1 MNMLEKLKKLIEKFG
16 LLESIKLIGGFAI
29 FMEIVDNHP
38 QLRPYLDELKGS
50 CSVSDTQAAPH
61 PDAYFD
67 FYILNVDILDDDFAE
82 LTVDMVVDFKN
93 LSGEEINKLKQ
104 WLGAVAND
112 YGFEIYDIDLEIPT
126 HQNLFIKSF
135 NGRPYNWSGWEGV
148 ISDEE
153 AFELLDKTGKWEGMI
168 R

>member
-1 MNMLEKLKKLIEKFG
+1 MNMVEKLKKLIEKFG
-16 LLESIKLIGGFAI
+16 LWESIKSIGGFGI
-29 FMEIVDNHP
+29 FLEIVDKHP

-67 FYILNVDILDDDFAE
+67 FYILNVEILDDDFAV

-93 LSGEEINKLKQ
+93 LSGEEIYHLKR
-104 WLGAVAND
+104 WFVAVSDD
-112 YGFEIYDIDLEIPT
+112 YGFEIYDVDSKIPT
-126 HQNLFIKSF
+126 HQNLYIKSF
-135 NGRPYNWSGWEGV
+135 NGIPYTFEGYAEF
-148 ISDEE
+148 ISDSV
-153 AFELLDKTGKWEGMI
+153 AFDLLDKTGKWEGMI